1 MKFFDELKKGIVLR
15 SIVMAAVGIMLL
27 LYPEMAQNTI
37 AYIIAAV
44 FVINGIIHIVGY
56 FRNTSKTEDGLNSY
70 SSGLVVGILCIVFAV
85 LISKVLIRI
94 IPIVLGL
101 IVLFSG
107 LVKLQQAVEIIRM
120 KRDGWMGIMIMSVI
134 TIIAGLLAVFN
145 PFKTGSLLLR
155 IIGAGLLFGGITDLI
170 STGYMSKKFR
180 HLEDDDLGRF

>member
-1 MKFFDELKKGIVLR
+1 MRFFDELKKGIILR
-15 SIVMAAVGIMLL
+15 SIVMAVAGITLL
-27 LYPEMAQNTI
+27 LYPEMTQNTI
-37 AYIIAAV
+37 AYIIAVV
-44 FVINGIIHIVGY
+44 FVINGIIHIIGY
-56 FRNTSKTEDGLNSY
+56 FRNASKSEDGFNSY
-70 SSGLVVGILCIVFAV
+70 SSGLVVGILCIVFAA

-120 KRDGWMGIMIMSVI
+120 KREGWIGIMIMSVI
-134 TIIAGLLAVFN
+134 TIIVGLLAVFN

-170 STGYMSKKFR
+170 STGYISKKFK
-180 HLEDDDLGRF
+180 HLKDDDLDRY